1 MSTTVPLI
9 NSITIRTA
17 TSQITYSQAND
28 KAVEAPAGNAKSVEV
43 NLSAEGRAAAAS
55 ARSGSKDADIEN
67 SGLPSSVQKILKSIR
82 ELQRR
87 IEETTDQI
95 QKVLA
100 DRTLTREERQT
111 KAAALQTVLSTLQ
124 AQVSNSTAD
133 LSSLMNSLGSSDA
146 DKTTAGMLVLAK
158 M

>member
-1 MSTTVPLI
+1 MSTTTPLI

-17 TSQITYSQAND
+17 TSQVTYSQAGD
-28 KAVEAPAGNAKSVEV
+28 KATEAPAGNSKSVEV
-43 NLSAEGRAAAAS
+43 NLSAAGRAAAA
-55 ARSGSKDADIEN
+55 AAGGGSKNADIEN

-100 DRTLTREERQT
+100 DRNLTREERRSEERRVG
-111 KAAALQTVLSTLQ
+111 KECP
-124 AQVSNSTAD
+124 
-133 LSSLMNSLGSSDA
+133 G
-146 DKTTAGMLVLAK
+146 
-158 M
+158 